1 MSVPNQRRTAAGG
14 SDPEELA
21 RRVAARPRLLPAV
34 LDGLGAGEARVR
46 YGSLKVLRLLSER
59 HPSVLYPA
67 FDRIAG
73 LMDSPHHILRWGG
86 ILIVGNLAAVDSDGK
101 TDALLARYLRPI
113 RGPELIPAANAIVGA
128 GKMALARPHLADRIL
143 AALLRVERTDYRTPE
158 CRNVALAQVLKAL
171 NRMPAL
177 VRNRKAVV
185 AFARRQLDNSRG
197 SVRSG
202 ARKLLRRQ
210 GVIP

>member
-1 MSVPNQRRTAAGG
+1 MSVTRQRRIAADGF
-14 SDPEELA
+14 DPEELA

-46 YGSLKVLRLLSER
+46 YGCLKVLRLLSER
-59 HPSVLYPA
+59 RPSVLYPA

-73 LMDSPHHILRWGG
+73 LMDSPRNILRWGG
-86 ILIVGNLAAVDSDGK
+86 ILIVGNLAAVDRDGR
-101 TDALLARYLRPI
+101 TDALLERYLRPI
-113 RGPELIPAANAIVGA
+113 RGPELVPAANAIAGA
-128 GKMALARPHLADRIL
+128 AKMALARPHLADRIL
-143 AALLRVERTDYRTPE
+143 AALLRVERTDYETPE

-171 NRMPAL
+171 GRMPAG
-177 VRNRKAVV
+177 VRNRRSVV
-185 AFARRQLDNSRG
+185 AFARRQLDNPRG

-210 GVIP
+210 GVMP